1 MNLAPVAD
9 ALDIAIAKVA
19 EAEYDRLSAGRP
31 AEHVA
36 QKVDQAVA
44 SFLRL
49 ARGISPAYDEWD
61 ALFYLTWYQPRQV
74 NLALALAWP
83 FDQEPQPLHIIDVG
97 CGSLAMQIAM
107 AIAVARSGLPEQD
120 IYIELHGIDPSD
132 AMTRIGRLLLCAF
145 SDVVRSDPVLSRS
158 RLRMACDRTQEHMG
172 VWRNLAMY
180 YRSDRAHEGGIYP
193 SPNCWLTAL
202 HAVYASNYDQMY
214 KIFQFIRRQSDPAYE
229 VVTCHKVGYASA
241 QLICRR
247 DARQVRL
254 LKDRFA
260 FSGHLHRT
268 TSLRQQLARRSPTS
282 DMTRRLLAQPV
293 PWNPPQDDRCIMWY
307 FLGIPE

>member
-1 MNLAPVAD
+1 MDIAPVAD

-31 AEHVA
+31 VEDVA
-36 QKVDQAVA
+36 REVDQAVA

-49 ARGISPAYDEWD
+49 ARGVSPDYGEWD

-74 NLALALAWP
+74 NLALTLAWP
-83 FDQEPQPLHIIDVG
+83 FEQEPQPLHIIDVG

-107 AIAVARSGLPEQD
+107 AIAVARSELPEQD
-120 IYIELHGIDPSD
+120 VYLELHGIDPSD
-132 AMTRIGRLLLCAF
+132 AMTRIGKLLLRAF

-158 RLRMACDRTQEHMG
+158 RLRMACDRTQERMG
-172 VWRNLAMY
+172 VWRNLATY
-180 YRSDRAHEGGIYP
+180 YGSDRAHEGGIYP

-202 HAVYASNYDQMY
+202 HAVYASNKGQ
-214 KIFQFIRRQSDPAYE
+214 IHETFQFIRRQSDPAYE
-229 VVTCHKVGYASA
+229 VVTCHNVGYASA
-241 QLICRR
+241 QQICRR
-247 DARQVRL
+247 DAREVYL

-268 TSLRQQLARRSPTS
+268 TSLRQQIAHHSPTS
-282 DMTRRLLAQPV
+282 HSTRRLLAQPV

-307 FLGIPE
+307 FSGIPE